1 MCSQEG
7 VLPLKTPDN
16 DNAMQLHELRETC
29 KQTPDCARSVPSLC
43 VRALPAVPQHSAFL
57 KEGRK
62 IGKVGEVGGGWK
74 WHGSIPLASSQQ
86 LSNYEL
92 RDTSE
97 YMGYHSCVWQRNL
110 LTYRYTI
117 GIAWNLTLRAAAVNS
132 GPVRRRLSLDGSQA
146 RGQQLRT
153 PNLFGAWVQS
163 PWAGLLL
170 C

>member
-74 WHGSIPLASSQQ
+74 WHGSQWS
-86 LSNYEL
+86 
-92 RDTSE
+92 
-97 YMGYHSCVWQRNL
+97 
-110 LTYRYTI
+110 
-117 GIAWNLTLRAAAVNS
+117 
-132 GPVRRRLSLDGSQA
+132 LSLPLGISGAALPLTVSQLT
-146 RGQQLRT
+146 Q
-153 PNLFGAWVQS
+153 
-163 PWAGLLL
+163 
-170 C
+170 